1 MKMLV
6 RFMFTI
12 MLIGLL
18 AACGSNTTDDNGSE
32 QNETIDT
39 EEPATEEGSSQ
50 TTEEGS
56 IDEDDDDA
64 DEEDATTSGA
74 ENDSAVIK
82 EKMEELGFS
91 EIEIDVDYVDGS
103 DFEVDI
109 DKDGQGNYQ
118 AKLEDEI
125 NNKKLKGI
133 EAFDA
138 LYPALQ
144 KLEITKDSS
153 QDEVINQV
161 ISAFE
166 LNGDYKEIDV
176 EIIFSDGTKIEFE
189 DRQ

>member
-39 EEPATEEGSSQ
+39 EEPA
-50 TTEEGS
+50 TEEGS